1 MGAYS
6 DTARTTE
13 VDIMKTLNTL
23 LVDDEVSAL
32 EGLSLRLGRI
42 PGVHI
47 KAAVTSVDEAIEC
60 IAQDLPDLIFLDIQ
74 MPGKSGFDLLKQ
86 FQPEQHPAVIFVT
99 AFHQYAVRAFDVEA
113 VDYLLKPVRQ
123 TRLVEAV
130 ERARLRCSEPRYK
143 AQLLNAVETLE
154 APSQP
159 TTAASSSYRVEQ
171 EKLIITDGRNSG
183 QLVPFNDIA
192 WVDAAGD
199 YMCIHT
205 AAETYVMRARLKH
218 LVENI
223 LPPEFIRI
231 HKSTAVNV
239 RFIKHIE
246 ALRNSEY
253 RIDLTNE
260 KTLKVSRTY
269 SAALRHYLF
278 TQSK

>member
-1 MGAYS
+1 
-6 DTARTTE
+6 
-13 VDIMKTLNTL
+13 MKTLNTL
-23 LVDDEVSAL
+23 LVDDEWSAL
-32 EGLSLRLGRI
+32 EGLSLRLEKI
-42 PGVHI
+42 PGVEVV
-47 KAAVTSVDEAIEC
+47 AAVTSVDEAAKY
-60 IAQDLPDLIFLDIQ
+60 IAHSLPDLIFLDIQ
-74 MPGKSGFDLLKQ
+74 MPVKNGFELLKQ

-99 AFHQYAVRAFDVEA
+99 AFHQYAVRAFEVEA

-123 TRLVEAV
+123 IRLEEAIG
-130 ERARLRCSEPRYK
+130 RARARCIDSGYK
-143 AQLLNAVETLE
+143 AQLLNAIEGIE
-154 APSQP
+154 AESQSSQV
-159 TTAASSSYRVEQ
+159 TSSSYRVEQ

-183 QLVPFNDIA
+183 QLVPFTDIV

-239 RFIKHIE
+239 RFIRHIE

-269 SAALRHYLF
+269 SGALRKYLF
-278 TQSK
+278 SQSRD